1 MARYDRSSVEEG
13 SFPAGNGGRVRVPI
27 HHDGEDGM
35 DASINPD
42 GSIYSGMLKRTAR
55 QTGRFCPDNL
65 YDNLDDVT
73 GSSEG

>member
-1 MARYDRSSVEEG
+1 MARDDRSSLEKG

-35 DASINPD
+35 DASINPLN
-42 GSIYSGMLKRTAR
+42 STYSGMLKRTAR
-55 QTGRFCPDNL
+55 QTGRFCPKF
-65 YDNLDDVT
+65 DNLDDVE